1 MEGPMLRLARVL
13 QVVGILALPPA
24 IAVGM
29 TRRDTGTALAVLAA
43 GGALFLVGRLMERRI
58 P

>member
-1 MEGPMLRLARVL
+1 MLRLARIL

-29 TRRDTGTALAVLAA
+29 TRRDADTALAVLAA
-43 GGALFLVGRLMERRI
+43 GGALFLVGRFIEHRI